1 MKHSTIYGLNGPG
14 IESRWGTF
22 SAADETGPVAHLAS
36 CTMGT
41 GLFTGGKAAG
51 TWP

>member
-1 MKHSTIYGLNGPG
+1 
-14 IESRWGTF
+14 
-22 SAADETGPVAHLAS
+22 VAHLAS